1 VGRSRRVLSADGGLP
16 NPDRQKVL
24 DELLPLTHKT
34 GDAAAGKLLFKN
46 QCAKCHT
53 HSGEGTK
60 IGPDLT
66 GMAVHPKHE
75 LLIHLIDPSRSVEGN
90 YRVYTVLTS
99 EGQTING
106 LLASETRTAIE
117 LIDTEAKRHIVL
129 REDIENLQ
137 ASTKSLM
144 PEGFEKQVK
153 PQELTDLLEFL
164 TLRGKY
170 VPIPLDK
177 VATAT
182 SARGMFHDENSTAER
197 LMFADWAPKTFEEVP
212 FVLVDPQDGKAK
224 NTVLLYGPQGKI
236 PPSMPRS
243 VSLPC
248 SFPVK
253 AVHLL
258 SGVSGWGFP
267 GGQHGSTSL
276 IVRLTY
282 ADGQT
287 EDHKL
292 TNGEHF
298 ADYIRR
304 VDVPQSKFAFNLRG
318 KQLRYLSVPVN
329 RDAALSKIDLV
340 KGDDRSAPVVM
351 AVTVETR

>member
-1 VGRSRRVLSADGGLP
+1 
-16 NPDRQKVL
+16 
-24 DELLPLTHKT
+24 
-34 GDAAAGKLLFKN
+34 
-46 QCAKCHT
+46 
-53 HSGEGTK
+53 
-60 IGPDLT
+60 
-66 GMAVHPKHE
+66 
-75 LLIHLIDPSRSVEGN
+75 
-90 YRVYTVLTS
+90 
-99 EGQTING
+99 
-106 LLASETRTAIE
+106 
-117 LIDTEAKRHIVL
+117 
-129 REDIENLQ
+129 
-137 ASTKSLM
+137 M

-153 PQELTDLLEFL
+153 PQDITDLLEFL
-164 TLRGKY
+164 TQRGKY
-170 VPIPLDK
+170 VPMPLDK

-182 SARGMFHDENSTAER
+182 SARGMFRDENSTAER
-197 LMFADWAPKTFEEVP
+197 LVFADWGPKTVEDVP
-212 FVLVDPQDGKAK
+212 FLLVDPQDGKTK
-224 NTVLLYGPQGKI
+224 NSVLLYGPQGKL
-236 PPSMPRS
+236 PPSMPKS

-267 GGQHGSTSL
+267 GGQKGSTSL

-292 TNGEHF
+292 NNGEHF

-304 VDVPQSKFAFNLRG
+304 TDVPQSKFAFDLRG

-329 RDAALSKIDLV
+329 RDAPLTKIELV
-340 KGDDRSAPVVM
+340 KGDDRSAPIVM